1 MKKSNNNI
9 TEPIHEPLYT
19 EAQNEAI
26 AECINIL
33 DNVGLE
39 LVGTRPKDR

>member
-1 MKKSNNNI
+1 MKKTNNTI
-9 TEPIHEPLYT
+9 TEPIHEPLYS
-19 EAQNEAI
+19 EEQERAI
-26 AECINIL
+26 AECVVIL